1 MPIPARPPRRL
12 DALGDDTE
20 ARLAASAGRHA
31 AAVDRAA
38 VPRLPRCP
46 PAALGVSPPVDITTS
61 HASFAVAGSKLGTG
75 SAASVRR
82 SSVRRG
88 TGEGEVRGSIPG
100 GTREHERDA
109 PRAPPSNGGA
119 SRLEALRVDARP
131 TRARGA
137 RREKERRAR
146 RAYAWGDVV
155 AGAARQVQRAEDLAH
170 VGGGTTFTACTT
182 SRGITLELRRR
193 DERPRADVTTH
204 TFKTRTSSEAS
215 GETSTSGEGGRMR
228 LDLEGP

>member
-1 MPIPARPPRRL
+1 MRPDSPKLTSGTMPIPARPPRRL

-31 AAVDRAA
+31 AAIDRAA
-38 VPRLPRCP
+38 VPRLPPVSSSRARRL
-46 PAALGVSPPVDITTS
+46 PAVDITTS

-119 SRLEALRVDARP
+119 SRLEALRVDASDSR
-131 TRARGA
+131 A
-137 RREKERRAR
+137 RREAKKRERRAR
-146 RAYAWGDVV
+146 RGVRVGGRLRRRARQVSSRGPRARGGRDHVHGV
-155 AGAARQVQRAEDLAH
+155 HDQPRDHAGAAAAGRAPARGRDHAH
-170 VGGGTTFTACTT
+170 V
-182 SRGITLELRRR
+182 
-193 DERPRADVTTH
+193 
-204 TFKTRTSSEAS
+204 
-215 GETSTSGEGGRMR
+215 
-228 LDLEGP
+228 